1 MSTLDEQKSAA
12 VQAAFNEVV
21 ASQVTG
27 KSFWK
32 SKTFWANIVAA
43 GAVLIQ
49 MRYGFVI
56 GLEYQA
62 VALSLVNMALRA
74 ITHEPVTWK

>member
-1 MSTLDEQKSAA
+1 MTTLDEQKSAA
-12 VQAAFNEVV
+12 VKAAFNEVV
-21 ASQVTG
+21 ASKVTG

-32 SKTFWANIVAA
+32 SKTFWTNIVAA
-43 GAVLIQ
+43 GAVLVQ

-62 VALSLVNMALRA
+62 IVLSGVNMVLRA
-74 ITHEPVTWK
+74 ITHEPVSWK

>member
-1 MSTLDEQKSAA
+1 MTDLNEQKTQA
-12 VQAAFNEVV
+12 VQAAFNEAI

-43 GAVLIQ
+43 GAVLVQ

-62 VALSLVNMALRA
+62 IVLSGVNMVLRA
-74 ITHEPVTWK
+74 ITHEPVSWK